1 MDRKKTK
8 KALQDAMRKIGN
20 APRRKVSGM
29 SPGERKARTGSA
41 TGRTTREKVMDA
53 FRKAKTSRPGRTI
66 TGGPVSPA
74 KQLQS
79 RGMTPAQARNQ
90 MRKMSAAGTRGVTAG
105 GMRKIAGMI
114 PMVGA
119 ASPAMSK
126 AVMKLVKQ
134 IKPTGRPSTADV
146 KRAKALIK
154 QAMQG
159 MKKGK

>member
-8 KALQDAMRKIGN
+8 KALQDAMKKIGN

-29 SPGERKARTGSA
+29 SPGERKAKTGSA

-74 KQLQS
+74 KQLKS
-79 RGMTPAQARNQ
+79 RGMSPAQARNQ
-90 MRKMSAAGTRGVTAG
+90 VRKMGPKAGPA

-119 ASPAMSK
+119 GAPAMNK
-126 AVMKLVKQ
+126 AVMKLVKK
-134 IKPTGRPSTADV
+134 IKPTGRPGPADV
-146 KRAKALIK
+146 KRARALLK